1 MKSKVMAV
9 MMAAVMVMAST
20 VVIGIGTS
28 DAAGDVTSSK
38 VILGESIDK
47 AYKLYT
53 DEKAHTASIE
63 FNETAFSGN
72 AEITF
77 SIEGETVYSNKG
89 GPYNEVTFSEAV
101 KVTVVPVSGDAGN
114 YSVSF
119 NGIKTIGKTE
129 IKIDLSV
136 VDYRCSISHTHD
148 GTTQGCVK
156 LPKQMFEYYAYVEV
170 IDNGATWSFLNN
182 GTSLISANLSIGY
195 EENINVHAKMSVTDN
210 TVNTTF
216 KYYAVNLPTGLSM
229 KEDGKIGGKLAK
241 SLESSLLDERKI
253 TSTIYAVSESGVVKS
268 ETFEWTIKSQAGEGV
283 GVAILNEGEDTLTD
297 VFTRGYITVESGSSF
312 KITVKSATTPTGYSI
327 KSCNVSGFKDG
338 SVSGS
343 LIDDSSVSGSDIKCY
358 SGTVS
363 TSDGSSV
370 GTGTFELVFDI
381 VMEKSGTKDT
391 HIHKVVTVY
400 VVGAIVD
407 ADLDPSVTSR

>member
-28 DAAGDVTSSK
+28 DAAENDPPSK
-38 VILGESIDK
+38 VILGSTEK

-53 DEKAHTASIE
+53 DEGYHTAASIE
-63 FNETAFSGN
+63 FNQTAFSDN
-72 AEITF
+72 AVIKF
-77 SIEGETVYSNKG
+77 SIGGQTLYSKDGGTIEG
-89 GPYNEVTFSEAV
+89 VTLSDA
-101 KVTVVPVSGDAGN
+101 VTVRVVPIPGDAGT

-119 NGIKTIGKTE
+119 KGEKTIGKTE

-156 LPKQMFEYYAYVEV
+156 LPEQKFAYYAYVEV
-170 IDNGATWSFLNN
+170 IDNTATWSFLNN
-182 GTSLISANLSIGY
+182 DTSISANLSIGY
-195 EENINVHAKMSVTDN
+195 EENINVHAKMSVTDT

-241 SLESSLLDERKI
+241 SLESSLPDDRKI
-253 TSTIYAVSESGVVKS
+253 TSTIYAVSESGVVES

-283 GVAILNEGEDTLTD
+283 GVAILNVGEDTSTD
-297 VFTRGYITVESGSSF
+297 VFTRGYIVVESGSSF
-312 KITVKSATTPTGYSI
+312 DITVKSNTTPSDYSI
-327 KSCNVSGFKDG
+327 YSCNVSGFKGASIGG
-338 SVSGS
+338 SVANG
-343 LIDDSSVSGSDIKCY
+343 VYTGN
-358 SGTVS
+358 VS
-363 TSDGSSV
+363 TVDESSA
-370 GTGTFELVFDI
+370 GTGTFDLVFDI
-381 VMEKSGTKDT
+381 VMKKTGTKDT